1 MKREKIFCLCIAV
14 LLVFGLAGCGTE
26 RKDDSAGDN
35 LVQKSDEVES
45 SGSQT
50 DNVSSSVGNSDSD
63 NQEMKDTGNADV
75 SGSSNILIAYFSV
88 PEDVETTD
96 AVAGASIVVRDDE
109 KMGNTE
115 YVAKM
120 IQQTI
125 GGDLFRIETVEEYPL
140 DHDPLVDQAAEEQDE
155 NKRPELLNHVENF
168 EQYETIILGYPN
180 WWADLPMPVY
190 TFLEEYDFGGKTII
204 PFVTHGGSGFS
215 GTIRTISELHPD
227 AHVSENTLSLSRNSV
242 ADSEEDVASWA
253 ESLGLNVTETIPEN
267 SGDAVAGSDSAGNQ
281 VSCLYVDTFGL

>member
-75 SGSSNILIAYFSV
+75 SGSSNILITYFSV

-96 AVAGASIVVRDDE
+96 VVAGASIVVRDDE

-215 GTIRTISELHPD
+215 GTIRTISELQPD

-253 ESLGLNVTETIPEN
+253 ESLGLNVMETIPEN
-267 SGDAVAGSDSAGNQ
+267 SGDAVAGSDSAGN
-281 VSCLYVDTFGL
+281 